1 MYADYAGM
9 PPMLVQAGSR
19 EILLSDSV
27 RLVRKARRA
36 GVDVRFDVWDGMW
49 HVFQTHPGAAE
60 AEEAI
65 AEMAEF
71 VLNAMP
77 SADAASDR

>member
-1 MYADYAGM
+1 
-9 PPMLVQAGSR
+9 
-19 EILLSDSV
+19 
-27 RLVRKARRA
+27 
-36 GVDVRFDVWDGMW
+36 MW
-49 HVFQTHPGAAE
+49 HVFQVHPGAAE

-71 VLNAMP
+71 VLNVMP